1 MSWTC
6 GKVQVRR
13 GQIKRHKTYKK
24 SGKEHNH
31 KYIFREDSEE
41 RAAPVAAA
49 RLIKLSEL
57 SDSEYV
63 SAKLIRVGL

>member
-13 GQIKRHKTYKK
+13 GQIKRHKIQKAEK
-24 SGKEHNH
+24 SIIIN
-31 KYIFREDSEE
+31 IFFE
-41 RAAPVAAA
+41 RTRRSGPQSAA